1 MMNRPEFLR
10 GWLLLTSQPFGR
22 SYRSDIVTGVGEPS
36 PAKIQA
42 ELYYKNLNYAYPP
55 AWVEVAELLASGDHW
70 PSLTE
75 CKEALKYAKAKPI
88 AAMITQD
95 SGELPSTTKE
105 EFGLSLYGAIQTIS
119 ELRHAKDEGKPQLR
133 AQLSSYLDALTSD
146 ELARVVAHY
155 PDMVSL

>member
-1 MMNRPEFLR
+1 MNRPEFLR

-22 SYRSDIVTGVGEPS
+22 SYRSDIVTGAGEPS

-75 CKEALKYAKAKPI
+75 CKEALKHAKAKPVAVLI
-88 AAMITQD
+88 QHD
-95 SGELPSTTKE
+95 SGEPPSATKE
-105 EFGLSLYGAIQTIS
+105 EFGLSLYGAIQTVS

-133 AQLSSYLDALTSD
+133 SQLSSYLDALSSA
-146 ELARVVAHY
+146 ELELVVSRY
-155 PDMVSL
+155 PDLVSL